1 MVFYDYVNSASYSRK
16 PTPFNFILNNNNNK
30 KIFPFFLDTKLETYK
45 FISAPWY
52 SLNILVSW
60 K

>member
-16 PTPFNFILNNNNNK
+16 PTPFNFILNNNNK
-30 KIFPFFLDTKLETYK
+30 KNIFPFFLDTKLETYK